1 MSCLGGRGIIGGMD
15 IIKEKINQ
23 ANRLLEE
30 LKIDVWIVFVRE
42 TPMMADPTMAMVVGF
57 EAVWNS
63 FFIYTRSGDAVA
75 VVGNLDAENFRRSGR
90 FTEVVPYTKGV
101 KEDIRQLIAKLDPAS
116 IAVNYSLDNPAADG
130 LTHGMYL
137 QLVKYLEGTPYP
149 DRIISAQEL
158 VSKLRSRKLASEVN
172 LISSAAKVTVEVW
185 DESLPD
191 FKPGMNE
198 IEIAAVIEGNMKKR
212 GLAPSF
218 DTIVN
223 AGDKTQPGH
232 GLPSKAK
239 VGYGDL
245 LHVDFGVKLND
256 YCSDLQRLV
265 YFNRRGET
273 KPPEELLEAFR
284 MVASIITETG
294 KMCKPGVKGFEIDAL
309 AREML
314 SDNGYQEY
322 EHALGHQMGRDVHD
336 GGGIIGPKW
345 ERYGKTPEIE
355 LEFGNVSTLEL
366 EINLPGIGCVGLEE
380 DICVTEDGAR
390 FLCPRQKELTVK

>member
-1 MSCLGGRGIIGGMD
+1 MSCMGGRTILGGMD

-23 ANRLLEE
+23 ANLLLEE
-30 LKIDVWIVFVRE
+30 LKIDAWIVFVRE
-42 TPMMADPTMAMVVGF
+42 TSMMADPAMAMVGGF

-63 FFIYTRSGDAVA
+63 FFIYTRRGDAIA
-75 VVGNLDAENFRRSGR
+75 VVGNLDAENFRHSGR

-101 KEDIRQLIAKLDPAS
+101 KEDLRQLIQKLDPAG
-116 IAVNYSLDNPAADG
+116 IAVNYSLENPAADG

-137 QLVKYLEGTPYP
+137 QLMEYLEGTPYS
-149 DRIISAQEL
+149 DRLVSAEQL
-158 VSKLRSRKLASEVN
+158 VSKLRSRKLPSEVD
-172 LISSAAKVTVEVW
+172 LISAAAKVTVEVW

-191 FKPGMNE
+191 FKPGMTE
-198 IEIAAVIEGNMKKR
+198 IEIAAVIESSMKKR
-212 GLAPSF
+212 GLKPSF

-223 AGDKTQPGH
+223 AGDKTKPGH
-232 GLPSKAK
+232 GSPSKAK
-239 VGYGDL
+239 VADGDL

-265 YFNRRGET
+265 YFNRRGEN
-273 KPPEELLEAFR
+273 KPPEELFDAFR
-284 MVASIITETG
+284 MVESIITETG
-294 KMCKPGVKGFEIDAL
+294 KMCKPGVKGFEVDAL

-314 SDNGYQEY
+314 TDNGYPEY
-322 EHALGHQMGRDVHD
+322 EHALGHQVGRDVHD

-355 LEFGNVSTLEL
+355 LEVGNVSTLEL

-390 FLCPRQKELTVK
+390 FLCPRQKELMVK

>member
-1 MSCLGGRGIIGGMD
+1 MD
-15 IIKEKINQ
+15 IIKEKIQQ
-23 ANRLLEE
+23 AGRVLEE
-30 LKIDVWIVFVRE
+30 LDTDAWMVFVRE

-63 FFIYTRSGDAVA
+63 FFIYTRKGDAIA
-75 VVGNLDAENFRRSGR
+75 VVGNLDAEDYRRSGR
-90 FTEVVPYTKGV
+90 FSEVIPYVKGV
-101 KEDIRQLIAKLDPAS
+101 KEDLRELISRLDPQQ

-137 QLVKYLEGTPYP
+137 QLIEYLEGTPYC
-149 DRIISAQEL
+149 DRIISAEQV
-158 VSKLRSRKLASEVN
+158 VSKLRARKLPAEVD
-172 LISSAAKVTVEVW
+172 LISRAAKAAVEVW
-185 DESLPD
+185 QESLPD
-191 FKPGMNE
+191 FKIGMSE
-198 IEIAAVIEGNMKKR
+198 IEIAAVIEGNVR
-212 GLAPSF
+212 RRDLEPSF
-218 DTIVN
+218 RTVVN
-223 AGDKTQPGH
+223 AGDKTLPGH
-232 GLPSKAK
+232 GSPTKAK
-239 VGYGDL
+239 IDPGDL

-273 KPPEELLEAFR
+273 SAPQELLDAFH
-284 MVASIITETG
+284 MVENIITETG

-314 SDNGYQEY
+314 SDNGYPEY
-322 EHALGHQMGRDVHD
+322 EHALGHQIGRDVHD

-345 ERYGKTPEIE
+345 ERYGKTPEIA
-355 LEFGNVSTLEL
+355 LEEGNVSTLEL

-380 DICVTEDGAR
+380 DICVTEKGAR